1 MRSTIFST
9 SFLLLACLISS
20 ARTALSP
27 HRENRSFFVS
37 TVSGLEAILEKEIKL
52 LPGVREVVRGK
63 TGVSFSGDSS
73 TGLAAILW
81 LRYDSLTYVQPT
93 IPYFSSH
100 RFLNTRSALRVLE
113 VIGYSD
119 SGVETK
125 DNLYDF
131 TYSLNWGQYL
141 EPQSTFKCD
150 TIFGEIG
157 PEFNHNH
164 FTSLTMK
171 NALVD
176 WFRTKSGVRPSVDT
190 NDPDVSLLLYLHRGS
205 ATIYRAWSGEGSIY
219 TI

>member
-1 MRSTIFST
+1 MRTTT
-9 SFLLLACLISS
+9 SIHFIVLWSFHLACLISS
-20 ARTALSP
+20 AKTSGRTTKASP
-27 HRENRSFFVS
+27 QLQTDTRSFFVS
-37 TVSGLEAILEKEIKL
+37 TVSGLETILEKEIKQ
-52 LPGVREVVRGK
+52 LPGVSEIVRGK
-63 TGVSFSGDSS
+63 TGVSFSGDST
-73 TGLAAILW
+73 TGLAAVLW
-81 LRYDSLTYVQPT
+81 L
-93 IPYFSSH
+93 
-100 RFLNTRSALRVLE
+100 RSALRVLE
-113 VIGYSD
+113 VIAYSD

-131 TYSLNWGQYL
+131 SYSLNWEKYL

-164 FTSLTMK
+164 FTSLTLK

-205 ATIYRAWSGEGSIY
+205 ATIYRAWSGEG
-219 TI
+219 TTN

>member
-1 MRSTIFST
+1 MKTT
-9 SFLLLACLISS
+9 TTTVYLFLLLAFLFACLISS
-20 ARTALSP
+20 ARTVVRTAPSTQF
-27 HRENRSFFVS
+27 HDNRSFFVS
-37 TVSGLEAILEKEIKL
+37 TVSGLEAILEKEIKQ
-52 LPGVREVVRGK
+52 LPGVRDIVRGK

-73 TGLAAILW
+73 TGLAAVLW
-81 LRYDSLTYVQPT
+81 L
-93 IPYFSSH
+93 
-100 RFLNTRSALRVLE
+100 RSALRVLE

-119 SGVETK
+119 NGVETK

-131 TYSLNWGQYL
+131 SYSLNWGQYL

-205 ATIYRAWSGEGSIY
+205 ATIYRAWSGEGTIY
-219 TI
+219 TKRNCHLVNIPIE